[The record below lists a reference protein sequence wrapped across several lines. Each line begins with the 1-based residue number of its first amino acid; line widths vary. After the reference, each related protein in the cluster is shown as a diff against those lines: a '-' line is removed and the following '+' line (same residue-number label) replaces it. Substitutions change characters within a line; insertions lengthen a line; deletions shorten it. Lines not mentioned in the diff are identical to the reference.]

1 MVKFRTETSKNILR
15 LMQDNP
21 FVTYKKMSET
31 TGVNIS
37 ALQKM
42 IDRMKQKG
50 YLERQ
55 SKENC
60 WYVFAI
66 STKNVQ

>member
-1 MVKFRTETSKNILR
+1 
-15 LMQDNP
+15 
-21 FVTYKKMSET
+21 MSET

-66 STKNVQ
+66 STKNIA